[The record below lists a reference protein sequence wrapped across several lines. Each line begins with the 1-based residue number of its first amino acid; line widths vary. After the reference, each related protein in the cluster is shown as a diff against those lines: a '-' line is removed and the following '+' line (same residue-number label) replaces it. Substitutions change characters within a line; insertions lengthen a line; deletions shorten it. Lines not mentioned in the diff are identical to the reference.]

1 MEQFIAIIQGL
12 KSFPKLFKKIYEI
25 GTVLLII
32 SGIKNEKNEQK
43 KIRTRN
49 MFSHNIIRYS
59 NSKNQQYHCN
69 HKTYFHF
76 FRPPTVE
83 C

>member
-43 KIRTRN
+43 KNPYAEYVFT
-49 MFSHNIIRYS
+49 
-59 NSKNQQYHCN
+59 
-69 HKTYFHF
+69 
-76 FRPPTVE
+76 
-83 C
+83 